1 MSKNWD
7 IRFLRLAREVAR
19 WSKDP
24 STQVGAVIIDDKK
37 RIVSV
42 GYNGFP
48 RSVKDDKE
56 LYNNRTQK
64 YRRVVHAEQ
73 NAILFAGKS
82 DFSNHTLYT
91 YPIPPCPN
99 CTPLIIQAG
108 IEKVVTVTTSTA
120 DLYYTERLNNWEEV
134 QKLLREANVKYD
146 IYPKFRVDGTI

>member
-7 IRFLRLAREVAR
+7 IRFLRLAREVST

-24 STQVGAVIIDDKK
+24 STKVGAIIIDRKK

-48 RSVKDDKE
+48 RTVKDDKE
-56 LYNNRTQK
+56 LYNDRAQK

-82 DFSNHTLYT
+82 DFSYHTLYT

-99 CTPLIIQAG
+99 CTPLIIQTG
-108 IEKVVTVTTSTA
+108 IEKVVTVTTSVA
-120 DLYYTERLNNWEEV
+120 DPHYTERLNNWEVV
-134 QKLLREANVKYD
+134 QRLLREANVKYD
-146 IYPKFRVDGTI
+146 IYPEFSVNQRI